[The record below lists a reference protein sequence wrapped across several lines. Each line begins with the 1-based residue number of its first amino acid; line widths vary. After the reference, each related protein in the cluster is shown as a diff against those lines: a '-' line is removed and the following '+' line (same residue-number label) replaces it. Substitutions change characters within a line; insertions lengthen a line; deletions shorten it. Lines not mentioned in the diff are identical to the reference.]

1 MKVVV
6 VIELE
11 LYRTICTPPY
21 LMKLLIYLTL
31 IACKEVAQWWQ
42 LLAGLLNNEKSL
54 FLDSGSSS
62 VQWTL
67 WSNFYMIS
75 SPTFSYKYRA
85 HQYTGLFSTLSG
97 PMLGTSYLGSI

>member
-1 MKVVV
+1 MELTIKVIVE
-6 VIELE
+6 IEPE
-11 LYRTICTPPY
+11 LYRTKCTSPY
-21 LMKLLIYLTL
+21 MMKLFIYLIL

-75 SPTFSYKYRA
+75 SPT
-85 HQYTGLFSTLSG
+85 LL
-97 PMLGTSYLGSI
+97 L